1 MQLLVQRGY
10 REPAQFWDRQQ
21 EQESPEIE
29 KGKKLLIKE
38 AGLGKVT
45 KEGYYGTLITENG
58 EKQEFGVIIT
68 NAALKTKGEE
78 NAD

>member
-1 MQLLVQRGY
+1 M
-10 REPAQFWDRQQ
+10 
-21 EQESPEIE
+21 
-29 KGKKLLIKE
+29 IKE